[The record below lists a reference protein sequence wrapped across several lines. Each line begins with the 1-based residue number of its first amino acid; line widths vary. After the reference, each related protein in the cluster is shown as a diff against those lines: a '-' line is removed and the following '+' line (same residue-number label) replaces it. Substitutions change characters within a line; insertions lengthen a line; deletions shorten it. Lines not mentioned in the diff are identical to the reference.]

1 MGIKAVAFDVD
12 GTLYP
17 SILLYINSI
26 GFFLHHPKEVIH
38 FNRIRKKIRKM
49 RPIDNFH
56 ELQARMFAESI
67 GISVDSARNFIE
79 NNMYKKWEDIFRGIT
94 IFPSVPP
101 LLQRLKE
108 KGLLLAVLSD
118 FPVDTKLG
126 FLNLDGLW
134 ECAFSAE
141 DSGYLKPNPEPFEL
155 LRDTLG
161 LGAHEILY
169 VGNSYEYDI
178 EGAKKV
184 GMKTAFFTNRRKR
197 GRKADIVF
205 SAYEELLPKI
215 EEIM

>member
-17 SILLYINSI
+17 SIRLYIKSI
-26 GFFLHHPKEVIH
+26 GFFLQHPKEVIH
-38 FNRIRKKIRKM
+38 FNRVRKKIRKV
-49 RPIDNFH
+49 RPIENFH
-56 ELQARMFAESI
+56 ELQLLMFAESM
-67 GISVDSARNFIE
+67 GISGESARNFIE

-108 KGLLLAVLSD
+108 KELLLAVLSD
-118 FPVDTKLG
+118 FPVDAKLG

-134 ECAFSAE
+134 ECALSAE
-141 DSGYLKPNPEPFEL
+141 DSGYLKPNREPFEL

-161 LGAHEILY
+161 LDGHEILY

-184 GMKTAFFTNRRKR
+184 GMKTAFFTKRRKR
-197 GRKADIVF
+197 EQKADIVF